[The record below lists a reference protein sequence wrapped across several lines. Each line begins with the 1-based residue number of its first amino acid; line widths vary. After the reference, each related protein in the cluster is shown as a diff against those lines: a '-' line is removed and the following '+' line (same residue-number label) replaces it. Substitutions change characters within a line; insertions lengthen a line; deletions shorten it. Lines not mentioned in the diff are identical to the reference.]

1 MKFTLALFFLAA
13 TAIAR
18 PAAENAELV
27 SDTDG
32 DSPDPRQVYIES
44 LISGGTGCP
53 QGTVGKSISND
64 RQTFTLIFDNFVAS
78 IGPGIPVTENRKAC
92 QLNIKLRYPP
102 GWSYAIMSS
111 DYRGFVSADRGVT
124 AAHKSLYYFAG
135 QTQQIS
141 TASNFVGPVSKDYV
155 ASDRVGTIAWAPCG
169 LSANLNIKGA
179 VELRANNSNARGQMT
194 QDSHDG
200 KVTQILRFQWRR
212 C

>member
-1 MKFTLALFFLAA
+1 MKFALALFFLAA
-13 TAIAR
+13 LTVAS
-18 PAAENAELV
+18 PVAELS
-27 SDTDG
+27 SDTDA
-32 DSPDPRQVYIES
+32 DFPDPRQVYIEG
-44 LISGGTGCP
+44 LTSGGTGCP
-53 QGTVGKSISND
+53 QGTVGQSISND
-64 RQTFTLIFDNFVAS
+64 RQTFTMIFDNFVAS

-111 DYRGFVSADRGVT
+111 DYRGYVSVDRGVT

-135 QTQQIS
+135 QTNQVS
-141 TASNFVGPVSKDYV
+141 TSTTFVGPVSKDYL

-179 VELRANNSNARGQMT
+179 VELRSASSNTRGQMT
-194 QDSHDG
+194 QDSQDG
-200 KVTQILRFQWRR
+200 KVKQILRFQWRR